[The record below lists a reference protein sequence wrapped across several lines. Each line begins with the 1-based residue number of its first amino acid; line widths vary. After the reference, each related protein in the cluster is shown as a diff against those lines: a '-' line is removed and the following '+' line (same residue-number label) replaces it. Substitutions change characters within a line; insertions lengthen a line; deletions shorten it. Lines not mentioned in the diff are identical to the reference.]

1 MTMTKNELVARLLSL
16 PDEIETAQVDVLA
29 MHQQVLEAKDL
40 LQEKEDSLLLHNKL
54 DGKNAETRAAQAR
67 QFTGH
72 ERELLSG
79 CELQLKNTV
88 SRLERLQIQFKAYR
102 AVAGLIQVTP

>member
-1 MTMTKNELVARLLSL
+1 MTKKELVERLLLL
-16 PDEIETAQVDVLA
+16 PDEIATAQEAVLA
-29 MHQQVLEAKDL
+29 AHEKLLEAKDL

-79 CELQLKNTV
+79 CELQLKNAV

-102 AVAGLIQVTP
+102 AVAGLIQVST